1 MCQVYTPGGN
11 VDRTYLCL
19 KNKGDKMMKIIFGI
33 ICFFIAFALYCCL
46 VVGKKSDLLLD
57 PMLRK
62 DENEEDYRKENQ
74 QWERQE

>member
-1 MCQVYTPGGN
+1 
-11 VDRTYLCL
+11 
-19 KNKGDKMMKIIFGI
+19 MMKIVLGI
-33 ICFFIAFALYCCL
+33 ICFFITFALYCCL